1 MFYNTFF
8 VLLSHLWCTSRF
20 SGYFMGNS
28 HNNQPGRLYTSLAM
42 LVTGGKRNVALGRK
56 EQADNSLEGFTLV
69 FHYSN
74 ILSAV
79 YISES
84 FSWVVCCTCCICCLK
99 NHNQLCLACNKENNK
114 YNLYNLYNFP
124 FSKRLEHLGDTLFLL
139 LHVWVN
145 IEVECCCNVGMTE
158 QYAYGL
164 VVAVAFYAACGKAV
178 A

>member
-1 MFYNTFF
+1 MVY
-8 VLLSHLWCTSRF
+8 LPSDLWCISRF

-42 LVTGGKRNVALGRK
+42 LVTGGKRSVALGRK

-84 FSWVVCCTCCICCLK
+84 FSWVVFVVHVVFVVLK
-99 NHNQLCLACNKENNK
+99 TTTNFVLLAINKTTNTT
-114 YNLYNLYNFP
+114 YTTSLFP
-124 FSKRLEHLGDTLFLL
+124 KRLEHLSDALFLL
-139 LHVWVN
+139 LHVRVN

-178 A
+178 T

>member
-1 MFYNTFF
+1 MVY
-8 VLLSHLWCTSRF
+8 LPSDLWCISRF

-42 LVTGGKRNVALGRK
+42 LVTGGKRSVALGRK

-84 FSWVVCCTCCICCLK
+84 FSWVVFVVHVVFVVLK
-99 NHNQLCLACNKENNK
+99 TTTNFVLQYRKQQIQPIQLP
-114 YNLYNLYNFP
+114 YFP
-124 FSKRLEHLGDTLFLL
+124 RDL
-139 LHVWVN
+139 N
-145 IEVECCCNVGMTE
+145 I
-158 QYAYGL
+158 L
-164 VVAVAFYAACGKAV
+164 VMHFFFCSMFG
-178 A
+178 